1 MRLGASAMASLAHL
15 KLGLEL
21 LKLLLKCCLRI
32 LMIVVLPEQAWT
44 NAGQTTFRDGNDTT
58 PPTRQT
64 QRGYRRNRNRNQD
77 TDPNPDTVS
86 DTRQMLHRR
95 HRNNWHNYYA
105 RRHDSSWSRN
115 NGIFS
120 DGNWRWI
127 PETEVAMRYFLRT
140 WLGQCRNIFFLTDQ
154 RMDGSFEPRN
164 GEVCWDLSAFIVDGT
179 RSREVQIMRIATW
192 LTTYNSS
199 VRAEILS
206 SDDLYRVATNV
217 VMILGPAIILRW
229 TWDDGLMYLTVE
241 NLGDTPNQAT

>member
-1 MRLGASAMASLAHL
+1 
-15 KLGLEL
+15 
-21 LKLLLKCCLRI
+21 
-32 LMIVVLPEQAWT
+32 MIVVLPEQAWT
-44 NAGQTTFRDGNDTT
+44 NAGQTTFRNGNDTT

-64 QRGYRRNRNRNQD
+64 QRGYHRSNNPRQTNHRAANNRNQD
-77 TDPNPDTVS
+77 TAPNPDTVS
-86 DTRQMLHRR
+86 ATRQMLHRR
-95 HRNNWHNYYA
+95 HRNNWHHYYA
-105 RRHDSSWSRN
+105 RRHDSSWPRN

-140 WLGQCRNIFFLTDQ
+140 WLDQGRNIFFLTDQ
-154 RMDGSFEPRN
+154 RMDGSFEPGN

-179 RSREVQIMRIATW
+179 RPREVQIVIIATW
-192 LTTYNSS
+192 LTTYNST

-229 TWDDGLMYLTVE
+229 TWDDGLRMIAGE